1 MRLRLGRL
9 ADFAATLDVGLDSRV
24 CLPCLS
30 FVSASLREGNDHE
43 ARVWTRRVTPTIW
56 IEGFEDDALTAARA
70 ACADGVPLAEE
81 CLADLEERGGFSVV
95 ARAIVLHL
103 AADLAERE
111 RTELHVWRQ
120 ARRRLELAPPE
131 WN

>member
-1 MRLRLGRL
+1 MRLRLGQLARL
-9 ADFAATLDVGLDSRV
+9 AEALDLGLDARI

-30 FVSASLREGNDHE
+30 FVSASFREGNVHE

-56 IEGFEDDALTAARA
+56 IEGFADDALAAVRA

-81 CLADLEERGGFSVV
+81 CLADLEEHGGLSVV

-103 AADLAERE
+103 ASDLAERE
-111 RTELHVWRQ
+111 QAELHVWRA
-120 ARRRLELAPPE
+120 ARHRLTLAPPE